1 MSPVSGSFFAFAAAG
16 WILVRLGQHWGGS
29 RAASWVLSLW
39 SALFLFLASPP
50 ALLAF
55 GLSVAM
61 NYALARALRAR
72 SDPPSLRGLLA
83 LSVVLN
89 VLLIFSPKIFRLFGT
104 NLIFL
109 GLSYYSIQQIMLL
122 YDLYEER
129 LDDSR
134 PVVGG
139 DGTFSNYL
147 GFLAFFPQL
156 TSGPICAWR
165 ETGKALSAPA
175 PRPPAQW
182 LPGALMITHGLFH
195 KLVLSSWFSAVSQAS
210 LSAPQAGWAETWI
223 GLIFSYVALYFD
235 FSGYTDIAMGTAWF
249 FGVNLPLNFDQP
261 LRANSLADLW
271 ARWHMSLSA
280 FVKNYI
286 YFPVFRAYPTRKRLH
301 QAAMLVSMM
310 VVGVWH
316 EPSLRFLCF
325 GTLHGLGL
333 LYWPFKKAKSGTLF
347 WVSWLA
353 THLFMTL
360 TMAFFLGPDL
370 PGALHTLAG
379 IAHPTHDLSFL
390 KASFDN
396 YDKLQIA
403 ACCVLALLHVRH
415 GKNTMKL
422 YAKATPNGYLFGW
435 FVLTLSLVLLYMN
448 SGISGNFVYADF

>member
-16 WILVRLGQHWGGS
+16 WILVRLTQRWGGS

-39 SALFLFLASPP
+39 SGLFLLLSSPQ
-50 ALLAF
+50 
-55 GLSVAM
+55 
-61 NYALARALRAR
+61 ALAAFSASVLVNHGLALSMRRR
-72 SDPPSLRGLLA
+72 SDPAGLRRLLGLSLAVNLLF
-83 LSVVLN
+83 
-89 VLLIFSPKIFRLFGT
+89 IFSPKIFRMLGT
-104 NLIFL
+104 NMAFL
-109 GLSYYSIQQIMLL
+109 GLSYYSIQQIMFL

-129 LDDSR
+129 LDDGR
-134 PVVGG
+134 PVLGG
-139 DGTFSNYL
+139 DGTLRNYL

-165 ETGKALSAPA
+165 ETGKALSAPSL
-175 PRPPAQW
+175 RPTGQW

-195 KLVLSSWFSAVSQAS
+195 KVVLSTWFSAVSQAA
-210 LSAPQAGWAETWI
+210 LATPQAGWAETLI
-223 GLIFSYVALYFD
+223 GLIFSYLALYFD

-249 FGVNLPLNFDQP
+249 FGVSLPLNFDQP

-286 YFPVFRAYPTRKRLH
+286 YFPIFRAYPSRKRLH
-301 QAAMLVSMM
+301 QLAMLLSMV

-316 EPSLRFLCF
+316 EPSPRFLCF
-325 GTLHGLGL
+325 GALHGLGL
-333 LYWPFKKAKSGTLF
+333 LYWPFKKAKSGPQF
-347 WVSWLA
+347 WINWLA
-353 THLFMTL
+353 THLFMAL
-360 TMAFFLGPDL
+360 SMAFFIGPDL
-370 PGALHTLAG
+370 NGALRTLQS
-379 IAHPTHDLSFL
+379 LSQASQGLAFL

-403 ACCVLALLHVRH
+403 GCCLAGLLHVRH
-415 GKNTMKL
+415 GKNTQKL
-422 YAKATPNGYLFGW
+422 YAKAVPSGYLFGW